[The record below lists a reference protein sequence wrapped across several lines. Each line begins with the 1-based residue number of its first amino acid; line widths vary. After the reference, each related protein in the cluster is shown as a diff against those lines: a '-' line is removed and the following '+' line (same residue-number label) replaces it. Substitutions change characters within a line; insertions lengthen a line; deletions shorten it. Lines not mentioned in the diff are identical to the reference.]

1 MAINMGYPNAGIT
14 SVIGQ
19 QGNPM
24 GGVQQPVN
32 TNQFNPQEN
41 IEDTIIRLY
50 QTNVPIDQIAAMT
63 GTDPNMVA
71 QVINSSTGADTM
83 SNMRPP
89 PPPPGGAPQISM
101 DQETFDTD
109 LGVGAQTLTAINPQY
124 AQQNPDAVGEA
135 EKMDAQIQR
144 TSRDVFGIGVEK
156 PDLVQQTNAIELSVL
171 EDFEDEGDGKSSG
184 VGGAVQENALMKIGL
199 NDIFTNAGIGLEDR
213 IDFFKHYIAET
224 MGIDYDNLKEAPD
237 QGMPYLAAA
246 SALLNA
252 SKSGDSRMSGIG
264 QALVSFGTTK
274 KQIERVNN
282 KEAQNLLMTSFNL
295 GLESMK
301 IAQSGAKGGVGN
313 IGQYIVPSIS
323 SEPILMGDKE
333 AMGYQ
338 RSIFPNL
345 QKYSETKENPKQYAI
360 PVYNAD
366 KSGVVYEHK
375 EMTPTQAA
383 ARGKNLDSDLL
394 AAGYTINAVD
404 ATNARTMGFI
414 KSPDGEIEQIS
425 MQEYLTLPTSDPRKE
440 YEFMKA
446 GDTQAVFDLEE
457 GIARI
462 VPKSEVLK
470 NPMTTLENGEE
481 VNRYVPNTMLKTT
494 TITPD
499 GTVSIMEGAA
509 GSVKGYAGS
518 RAQLGEM
525 RETREKL
532 INLDLGTR
540 KVLDSIDLVK
550 GIAKKGL
557 FGDPAG
563 FLSSTGNLIAST
575 KEAYDVYRKD
585 LVADGRAIKGQSYD
599 TLYTNFA
606 DKYEQEI
613 MNYAW
618 APKLV
623 EAGIQKDRITAAMFG
638 LAISS
643 AKLLAEQKGRDISN
657 ADIERFMQEIG
668 ANASSL
674 LGFESIINDLE
685 YKVLR
690 NYQRQAGPDGI
701 YRDTQVMIDNPDG
714 ADLPQVGSLSVGNQY
729 FAPGGRG
736 EKTQTFIDE
745 RLKALGIENDQRS
758 VASAG
763 VDAFVPPP
771 DTYSSFSRKLKQ
783 DKSGAGSKIAEI
795 ESTGETISWSKL
807 AKQIIYDEVHGD
819 PATSQQI
826 TIQRIKDAFPDTPA
840 GREDMEE
847 FMKWYTSF

>member
-24 GGVQQPVN
+24 GGVEQPVN

-50 QTNVPIDQIAAMT
+50 QTNVPIDQIAQMT
-63 GTDPNMVA
+63 GVDSNMVA

-89 PPPPGGAPQISM
+89 PPPQGAPQISM

-144 TSRDVFGIGVEK
+144 TSREVFGIGEED

-171 EDFEDEGDGKSSG
+171 EDFEGEGDGQSSG

-224 MGIDYDNLKEAPD
+224 MGIDYENLKEAPD

-252 SKSGDSRMSGIG
+252 SKSGDSRMSGLG

-301 IAQSGAKGGVGN
+301 IAQSGTKGGVGN
-313 IGQYIVPSIS
+313 IGQYIVPSVS

-333 AMGYQ
+333 AMAFQ
-338 RSIFPNL
+338 RSGLNL

-360 PVYNAD
+360 PKYNAD
-366 KSGVVYEHK
+366 KSGVVYEYK

-394 AAGYTINAVD
+394 AAGYTVNAVD

-425 MQEYLTLPTSDPRKE
+425 MQEYLTLPTSDPRKD

-462 VPKSEVLK
+462 VPKSEVLR
-470 NPMTTLENGEE
+470 NPVTTLENGEE

-499 GTVSIMEGAA
+499 GIVSIMEGAA

-557 FGDPAG
+557 FGNVAEVMSA
-563 FLSSTGNLIAST
+563 FGNIIAST
-575 KEAYDVYRKD
+575 QEAYDVYRRD
-585 LVADGRAIKGQSYD
+585 VLVPNGAAIKG
-599 TLYTNFA
+599 N
-606 DKYEQEI
+606 
-613 MNYAW
+613 
-618 APKLV
+618 
-623 EAGIQKDRITAAMFG
+623 
-638 LAISS
+638 
-643 AKLLAEQKGRDISN
+643 
-657 ADIERFMQEIG
+657 
-668 ANASSL
+668 
-674 LGFESIINDLE
+674 
-685 YKVLR
+685 
-690 NYQRQAGPDGI
+690 
-701 YRDTQVMIDNPDG
+701 
-714 ADLPQVGSLSVGNQY
+714 
-729 FAPGGRG
+729 
-736 EKTQTFIDE
+736 
-745 RLKALGIENDQRS
+745 RS
-758 VASAG
+758 
-763 VDAFVPPP
+763 
-771 DTYSSFSRKLKQ
+771 
-783 DKSGAGSKIAEI
+783 
-795 ESTGETISWSKL
+795 
-807 AKQIIYDEVHGD
+807 
-819 PATSQQI
+819 
-826 TIQRIKDAFPDTPA
+826 
-840 GREDMEE
+840 
-847 FMKWYTSF
+847 